1 MIKLFHRKYG
11 QGQPLI
17 ILHGLFGSSDNW
29 HSLAK
34 RWGERFSVYT
44 LDLRNHGSSPHESE
58 MNYSIMASD
67 LNQFLMDQRIEGA
80 ALLGHSMG
88 GKVAMQFASKHPDK
102 VAALAVLDIGVS
114 KTEGKHDHILEA
126 LKHIHPEDFSS
137 REDIQHELERYVK
150 ATQVLQFLMKNILRK
165 VDQSFSWKFNRDVLL
180 ETYPLLSSPLE
191 LSESY
196 MGPTLFLR
204 GQNSGYLE
212 NEMDPE
218 ILQYFPLAI
227 LQTIENAGHW
237 LHAEQPDQIFER
249 ISDFFE

>member
-34 RWGERFSVYT
+34 RWGERFTVYT

-88 GKVAMQFASKHPDK
+88 GKVAMQFASEHPDK
-102 VAALAVLDIGVS
+102 VAALAVLDIGIS
-114 KTEGKHDHILEA
+114 KTEGKHDQILKA
-126 LKHIHPEDFSS
+126 LQHIHPEDFSS
-137 REDIQHELERYVK
+137 REEIQIELESFIKEAPVR
-150 ATQVLQFLMKNILRK
+150 QFLMKNILRK
-165 VDQSFSWKFNRDVLL
+165 VDGSFSWKFNRDVLS
-180 ETYPLLSSPLE
+180 ETYPLLTSPLE
-191 LSESY
+191 LTESY

-212 NEMDPE
+212 KELDPE
-218 ILQYFPLAI
+218 ILQYFPLAM
-227 LQTIENAGHW
+227 LQSIENAGHW

-249 ISDFFE
+249 IRDFFE